1 MYHGTNVD
9 ESSRRQATARR
20 PALVAAVVALQLSTA
35 IGSAT
40 AADTASMR
48 CDPASRWEDYS
59 NITMATT
66 AEAHGDRPAV
76 TMTFEMSVHD
86 DGDHLVADGP
96 VASGPTH
103 VEIIQLNRPQGHLV
117 LASDPAAP
125 LQLGEV
131 QMVFELPL
139 LALKRQFESPCGLRA
154 NTRYPVEFGI
164 GDDAVSGDFELQG
177 DSIRIALQ
185 DTRRQER
192 FTYAGSISYRRPRGA
207 LPASTAIRGWT
218 IFHGGVRPQDG
229 EPSRFDTLADLPDS
243 AFTPT
248 RK

>member
-1 MYHGTNVD
+1 MHHGTNVD
-9 ESSRRQATARR
+9 ESSQWHATARR
-20 PALVAAVVALQLSTA
+20 PALIATAVALQWLTA

-40 AADTASMR
+40 AADAASMR
-48 CDPASRWEDYS
+48 CDPAPRWQDYS
-59 NITMATT
+59 TITMATT
-66 AEAHGDRPAV
+66 AEAHGGRPAV
-76 TMTFEMSVHD
+76 TMTFEISMHD

-96 VASGPTH
+96 VNSGPTH

-117 LASDPAAP
+117 LASDPSAP

-139 LALKRQFESPCGLRA
+139 LALRRQFESPCGLRA

-164 GDDAVSGDFELQG
+164 GDDAVSGDFELLG
-177 DSIRIALQ
+177 DSIRIALKE
-185 DTRRQER
+185 TRRQER
-192 FTYAGSISYRRPRGA
+192 FTYAGSISYKRTRGA
-207 LPASTAIRGWT
+207 VPASTAIRGWT
-218 IFHGGVRPQDG
+218 IFRGGVRPQDG

-248 RK
+248 R